1 MSISYWGRSLWIGR
15 SLFIPSVCTC
25 LAENITAGRGWIA
38 VALVIFAVWNPYR
51 ALLALICS
59 GLDIIGFRIQ
69 GTSIQVSQYLIDMLP
84 YLVTIIVLVFVSFKK
99 SQEHSPPK
107 GLGKPYFR
115 ENDKRKP
122 SARLTLLVVFFLY

>member
-1 MSISYWGRSLWIGR
+1 MYVPAWQ
-15 SLFIPSVCTC
+15 
-25 LAENITAGRGWIA
+25 ENITAGRGWIA

-51 ALLALICS
+51 ALFGAYLFG

-69 GTSIQVSQYLIDMLP
+69 GTSIPGFQYLIDMLP

-107 GLGKPYFR
+107 GL
-115 ENDKRKP
+115 RK
-122 SARLTLLVVFFLY
+122 ALF